1 MIARRRDSRRALLAL
16 VLTLGAAA
24 APSGAQNI
32 TYSSF
37 DWHVYHSPHFD
48 LHYYPEIEP
57 FLEELVSYVESA
69 YLELS
74 RELDHELRFRVPV
87 VLYKTHGEFQQTNIQ
102 LSEVDEGVGAFAE
115 PLQNRVV
122 LPIDLPPDKLY
133 QLISHELTHIFEFS
147 FLFEGYLSRTL
158 RSSPPTWLME
168 GLASYLGRDE
178 DNLDRMVIRDAV
190 VNNVLPPIE
199 SLQNVTFLTYRYG
212 HAIFDFIE
220 QEQGKEGLRT
230 FLFEYRKALLS
241 NNVEKAVKDAFG
253 YDMATF
259 DRRFNQFLRKKYFPA
274 LLERKS
280 PDDYGKEIGV
290 KRPGVVT
297 FSPHLS
303 PSGELVAVLASPTG
317 LELDLLVLSAR
328 DGKKIKNLT
337 KGWTNHWRHL
347 VTNVF
352 DGKRDLSWSPT
363 ADQIAVFARRESR
376 WPLLIFDAVRGK
388 RIREIGFDDIVEC
401 ASPTFS
407 PDGRRI
413 AFEGNRQ
420 GIVDLFE
427 VDLETR
433 EVRNLT
439 RDEFFDANPWYAPD
453 GKTLLYNRRIGSHWK
468 IFSVDL
474 ADAERKTALTFGAS
488 NDIQPSYSRDGQR
501 IYFSSDRG
509 GEGVFNLHELDL
521 SSGDML
527 QHTDVVGGCFAP
539 LEVGGPAGERG
550 LVHTTYFAGAFRLY
564 RMDLG
569 AGERR
574 TSGAERAA
582 EPTEATPFAPPLN
595 LRLDEAQKAPYKLRW
610 DVEAPSVSVGV
621 TDDGTFLSN
630 GAIQFSDLMGDHR
643 VQIVASTVAE
653 FSNLHV
659 IYANLKR
666 RFDWGATAFDQR
678 DYFLESTSSGLNRDL
693 VNRQTGA
700 SMFIEY
706 PFNRH
711 YRVEAAA
718 GVVDTAQD
726 LLAQVGQTPQGG
738 PVYDFRQFS
747 DRFATLSLAF
757 AGDTARGQSFGPFQG
772 KRFEIGTI
780 FAPHISGD
788 FDGDLIEHRLD
799 FRAYKQVTR
808 RSVLAWRLASLYN
821 VGEREN
827 AYGFGGLNQL
837 RGFEFRDFNG
847 SRLAWSNLEFR
858 FPLVDELRFPVL
870 QLVEIRGLFFLDV
883 GSAWYQNDL
892 FYDPEFA
899 TPLSGVEGGIRQDL
913 AGNPE
918 PWKFWDSENDRL
930 QDGRASYGA
939 GFQFR
944 FIGGLQFNWTW
955 ARRFD
960 YTRFVFDSNLALV
973 PVKAHN
979 PGSRME
985 FYIAF
990 DY

>member
-1 MIARRRDSRRALLAL
+1 MKGLTRPAPRVALALLLAL
-16 VLTLGAAA
+16 GAPA
-24 APSGAQNI
+24 APTVAQFGQNKI
-32 TYSSF
+32 TYRAF
-37 DWHVYHSPHFD
+37 DWRVYHSPHFD

-74 RELDHELRFRVPV
+74 RELDYELRFRVPV

-133 QLISHELTHIFEFS
+133 QLIAHELTHIFEFS

-158 RSSPPTWLME
+158 RSNPPTWLME

-199 SLQNVTFLTYRYG
+199 SLQHVTFLTYRYG

-220 QEQGKEGLRT
+220 QEHGKEGLRT

-259 DRRFNQFLRKKYFPA
+259 DRRFNQYLRKKYFPV
-274 LLERKS
+274 LLERKA
-280 PDDYGKEIGV
+280 PDDYGKEIGL

-328 DGKKIKNLT
+328 DGKKVKNLT
-337 KGWTNHWRHL
+337 RGWTNDWRHL
-347 VTNVF
+347 VTSVF
-352 DGKRDLSWSPT
+352 EGKRDLTWSPT
-363 ADQIAVFARRESR
+363 ADRIAVFARRESR

-388 RIREIGFDDIVEC
+388 RVKEIVLDDIVEC
-401 ASPTFS
+401 ASPAFS
-407 PDGRRI
+407 PDGRRV
-413 AFEGNRQ
+413 AFEGNHQ

-474 ADAERKTALTFGAS
+474 SDPERKTALTFGS
-488 NDIQPSYSRDGQR
+488 GSDIQPSYSRDGQR
-501 IYFSSDRG
+501 IYFASDRG

-521 SSGDML
+521 ASGDMI

-539 LEVGGPAGERG
+539 VESPGPAGERG
-550 LVHTTYFAGAFRLY
+550 LIYATYFAGAFRLY

-582 EPTEATPFAPPLN
+582 EPTEATPFSPPLN
-595 LRLDEAQKAPYKLRW
+595 LRLDEAQKAPYRLRW

-643 VQIVASTVAE
+643 VQVVASTVAE
-653 FSNLHV
+653 FSNLNV
-659 IYANLKR
+659 IYANFKR
-666 RFDWGATAFDQR
+666 RFDWGASAFDER
-678 DYFLESTSSGLNRDL
+678 DYFLEATNSGLGRDL
-693 VNRQTGA
+693 ISRATGA
-700 SMFIEY
+700 NVFIEY

-718 GVVDTAQD
+718 GVLDSAQD
-726 LLAQVGQTPQGG
+726 LLVQVGQGPQGEPLYG
-738 PVYDFRQFS
+738 FRKFS
-747 DRFATLSLAF
+747 DRFGTFSVAF
-757 AGDTARGQSFGPFQG
+757 TGDTARGQSFGPFQG
-772 KRFEIGTI
+772 KRFRISAF
-780 FAPHISGD
+780 FAPHVSGD
-788 FDGDLIEHRLD
+788 LEGDILEYRADL
-799 FRAYKQVTR
+799 RAYRQATR
-808 RSVLAWRLASLYN
+808 RSLLAVRLASIYN
-821 VGEREN
+821 AGDREGT
-827 AYGFGGLNQL
+827 YGLGGINQL
-837 RGFEFRDFNG
+837 RGFAFREFIG
-847 SRLAWSNLEFR
+847 SRLAWGNFEFR
-858 FPLVDELRFPVL
+858 FPLIDELRFPVL
-870 QLVEIRGLFFLDV
+870 RLGQIRGLLFFDV
-883 GSAWYQNDL
+883 GGAWFSDDRW
-892 FYDPEFA
+892 YDPDTGLIRTDASGRTVGFEFWN
-899 TPLSGVEGGIRQDL
+899 SD
-913 AGNPE
+913 
-918 PWKFWDSENDRL
+918 DHRL
-930 QDGRASYGA
+930 RDGRAAYGA
-939 GFQFR
+939 GFQFL
-944 FIGGLQFNWTW
+944 FLGGLQFNWIW
-955 ARRFD
+955 ARPLDHERFD
-960 YTRFVFDSNLALV
+960 TGTGSFVPVDGGGTRSDFYIVFD
-973 PVKAHN
+973 
-979 PGSRME
+979 
-985 FYIAF
+985 F
-990 DY
+990 